1 MDLLI
6 VCIICIL
13 TLLATLIVPIFIGS
27 LIIKKI
33 HSEKTIGKNKKTAR
47 FIGITVSTLLTASA
61 AWWCSKINS
70 PGLGMIVIP
79 IVISLF
85 TPSVIGLFTV
95 FIAFILRKTGLK
107 EKSSFFFY
115 IAANAFISTGAM
127 PIFCIIIYLLLDG
140 LYNFSFPL
148 MFKSI
153 CANAKVEIIE
163 STEPPKGFAII
174 PEWGRSRRYQESNL
188 DRLLLSEKTAL
199 EFIEKADNSSKDNE
213 KITKVI
219 KKQVN
224 KKEGEIEY
232 SDLFLTIPESSLNSQ
247 YYVQFSEIEVSQLFK
262 IEGFTEG
269 QKIQIKR
276 TSDNKIIASAEG
288 CWNYQQR
295 KECPKDFGKEDF
307 VIKFVAK
314 TFNLPL
320 H

>member
-1 MDLLI
+1 MGLA
-6 VCIICIL
+6 IL
-13 TLLATLIVPIFIGS
+13 TIYIPTLLVTLIVSIFIGS
-27 LIIKKI
+27 LIIKKT
-33 HSEKTIGKNKKTAR
+33 HSEETIGKNKKTAHL
-47 FIGITVSTLLTASA
+47 IGVTASTLLTASV

-70 PGLGMIVIP
+70 LGFGMLIIP
-79 IVISLF
+79 IMISL
-85 TPSVIGLFTV
+85 
-95 FIAFILRKTGLK
+95 FIAFILRTTGFK
-107 EKSSFFFY
+107 EKSSFYFY
-115 IAANAFISTGAM
+115 IAASAFKSTGAM
-127 PIFCIIIYLLLDG
+127 PIFCVIIYLLLDG

-199 EFIEKADNSSKDNE
+199 EFIEKVDNSSKDNE

-288 CWNYQQR
+288 YWNYQQR